1 MFKIFLAFVF
11 VMALSES
18 AFCDLT
24 RDLISAI
31 SRGKIKDVQKAV
43 EKGAYIND
51 HLYKDKTPLHWA
63 VLRGNLKIVSYL
75 LSKGADVNGRDKYNE
90 TPLEYSALAKDLD
103 MVKLLVVKGAD
114 LNLHDSHGWTAM
126 HYFTFYDNAIGV
138 KYLIVQGAVITNRSS
153 QLFMDIDAKS
163 SPLDIAL
170 KKNYSNII
178 AVLQN
183 PDKYVRLSNKPVL
196 IVSCEKNLGPDN
208 VLSAPLKGA
217 LLFSIENRG
226 GGDSA
231 GLTLVLDGVSNYDG
245 LTIDKPPVI
254 DLASGSK
261 SDFTLN
267 ASVRRDVRNG
277 TAVFKVFAAETN
289 SFIRSDPVLIEIPV
303 RPAIPPLFEIS
314 FQDNPGSIHAGTETP
329 FSVSLKNSSKGY
341 SVNTALKVKPVSGC
355 EGLSFSP
362 PDGISNISL
371 GPDEA
376 KNFDLKVQGGSDITD
391 GRAVFMLIASDS
403 DFQISATNILS
414 SATVHMP
421 RPLLQAFLVMDTA
434 LDTNCVVRVVN
445 AGEAA
450 ARNIGLNLRISSD
463 TNVIQIF
470 HYNVAEIGT
479 NAYMNLMLPE
489 VLTNYFDFGK
499 FTWNLSG
506 EDSEKFSSIS
516 TNLEP
521 GSSKN

>member
-1 MFKIFLAFVF
+1 MSALFRTITGSDGQIIGAIAMFRIFLAAAFF
-11 VMALSES
+11 IALSES
-18 AFCDLT
+18 AYCDLT

-63 VLRGNLKIVSYL
+63 VLRGDLKIVSYL

-114 LNLHDSHGWTAM
+114 LNLHDAHGWTAM

-138 KYLIVQGAVITNRSS
+138 KYLIVQGAIITNRST
-153 QLFMDIDAKS
+153 QVFMDIDAKS
-163 SPLDIAL
+163 APLDIAL

-178 AVLQN
+178 ATLQN

-208 VLSAPLKGA
+208 ALSSPLKGA

-231 GLTLVLDGVSNYDG
+231 GLTLEIDGVSNYEG
-245 LTIDKPPVI
+245 LTIDNPPVM
-254 DLASGSK
+254 DLASGMK
-261 SDFTLN
+261 NDFTLN
-267 ASVRRDVRNG
+267 ASVRRDVKQG
-277 TAVFKVFAAETN
+277 TAVFKVFALETN

-329 FSVSLKNSSKGY
+329 FRVSLKNSSKGY

-362 PDGISNISL
+362 SNGIGNISL
-371 GPDEA
+371 GPGET
-376 KNFDLKVQGGSDITD
+376 KNLDLKVQGGDTLTD
-391 GRAVFMLIASDS
+391 GNAVLMLIASDS
-403 DFQISATNILS
+403 DFQISATNIS
-414 SATVHMP
+414 SWATVHMP

-445 AGEAA
+445 IGEAA
-450 ARNIGLNLRISSD
+450 ARNVGLDIRVSSD
-463 TNVIQIF
+463 TDVIRIF
-470 HYNVAEIGT
+470 HYNISEIGT
-479 NAYMNLMLPE
+479 NAYMNLMP
-489 VLTNYFDFGK
+489 
-499 FTWNLSG
+499 
-506 EDSEKFSSIS
+506 
-516 TNLEP
+516 P
-521 GSSKN
+521 GGIDQLFRF